1 MKRIDDVVI
10 VVDADGD
17 LITAVGVGD
26 ETTFHSL
33 NAIKL
38 QKVKKAAAEQQSV
51 TFRYDLPPLT
61 AGTSNYMEIFAA
73 LVAGAPR
80 RTFLKEAPDE
90 LVLFLTEMG

>member
-17 LITAVGVGD
+17 LITAVGMGD

-33 NAIKL
+33 NTVKL
-38 QKVKKAAAEQQSV
+38 QKVKEAVAEQKLV
-51 TFRYDLPPLT
+51 MFRYDLPPLT
-61 AGTSNYMEIFAA
+61 AGTSNYVEIFAA

-80 RTFLKEAPDE
+80 RTFLKEAPNE
-90 LVLFLTEMG
+90 LMLFLKEMG